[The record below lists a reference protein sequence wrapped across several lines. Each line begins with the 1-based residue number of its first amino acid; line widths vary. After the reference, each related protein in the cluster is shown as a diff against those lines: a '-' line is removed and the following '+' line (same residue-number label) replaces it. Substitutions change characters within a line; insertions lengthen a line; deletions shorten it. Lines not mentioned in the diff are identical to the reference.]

1 MGKETGRFEKEQMIL
16 PEDIIKKDIFED
28 IERWRRYPFS
38 FLLLPH
44 DVIVYYN
51 HKKNVLDVEYQGM
64 IFPLIQ
70 RSDESNSESESDSE
84 SYVPDV
90 EVEFEKGYSVKY
102 SPERDSLYIHYHKI
116 GFAIFLKMV
125 REEWD
130 ARR

>member
-1 MGKETGRFEKEQMIL
+1 MNL
-16 PEDIIKKDIFED
+16 SEDSVREEIFNA

-51 HKKNVLDVEYQGM
+51 HRKNVLDVEYQGM

-70 RSDESNSESESDSE
+70 HSDESNSESESDSE
-84 SYVPDV
+84 SYAPDV
-90 EVEFEKGYSVKY
+90 EVEFETGYSVKY

-125 REEWD
+125 RQEWD
-130 ARR
+130 AHC